1 MPKYRVELSDGR
13 KFEVEADSP
22 PSEQDILGALDS
34 KPAPAAAA
42 PQEKSVGDFLGDK
55 LPRSAG
61 RFVRDTVTGIPS
73 LLKLIAQGA
82 SIMSNPGAHTA
93 QLDTAGRAIP
103 RVAGAVKDA
112 AVSRYG
118 SPSAI
123 GNTLYNDPVGA
134 AADVSTV
141 TGLGALA
148 AGGRAPR
155 VASTLAKAS
164 NATNPMTPV
173 GAVAKRGAREAGSA
187 VVRGTLRPPKA
198 VRDDFGGGRGVAN
211 AVLDER
217 VYSDA
222 SAGRKLAKS
231 TAKADQMIADAEA
244 AGVPGVPAKDMADA
258 LSGRPAQTAN
268 RRMDLGVDVS
278 APPSDRRARILDRFT
293 SRGQSGTAPTRVTS
307 ADLPD
312 GVDAA
317 IRASKELGPQA
328 RQIPAAVFGGDN
340 PAAVR
345 AAQQLGPQ
353 ADLVPRRLLGE
364 SRTPG
369 RTLEF
374 GGTPPVPPTV
384 RDIPLTRAQTL
395 KREAQDLAYEASK
408 NNLSLDQ
415 QSNSAI
421 ARALREG
428 IEKRVPGVGP
438 VNEQSQRLLGAKRA
452 FAEAEDRPQALT
464 NMLAL
469 GAGGTVG
476 AGSGDLASAL
486 LTAVAMKAIN
496 SPRAGALAGI
506 GLDSIGQGLNAASLR
521 KAALLARMAA
531 EE

>member
-1 MPKYRVELSDGR
+1 MPPL
-13 KFEVEADSP
+13 
-22 PSEQDILGALDS
+22 
-34 KPAPAAAA
+34 
-42 PQEKSVGDFLGDK
+42 
-55 LPRSAG
+55 
-61 RFVRDTVTGIPS
+61 
-73 LLKLIAQGA
+73 
-82 SIMSNPGAHTA
+82 
-93 QLDTAGRAIP
+93 
-103 RVAGAVKDA
+103 
-112 AVSRYG
+112 
-118 SPSAI
+118 
-123 GNTLYNDPVGA
+123 
-134 AADVSTV
+134 
-141 TGLGALA
+141 
-148 AGGRAPR
+148 
-155 VASTLAKAS
+155 
-164 NATNPMTPV
+164 
-173 GAVAKRGAREAGSA
+173 
-187 VVRGTLRPPKA
+187 
-198 VRDDFGGGRGVAN
+198 
-211 AVLDER
+211 
-217 VYSDA
+217 
-222 SAGRKLAKS
+222 
-231 TAKADQMIADAEA
+231 
-244 AGVPGVPAKDMADA
+244 
-258 LSGRPAQTAN
+258 
-268 RRMDLGVDVS
+268 
-278 APPSDRRARILDRFT
+278 
-293 SRGQSGTAPTRVTS
+293 
-307 ADLPD
+307 
-312 GVDAA
+312 
-317 IRASKELGPQA
+317 
-328 RQIPAAVFGGDN
+328 
-340 PAAVR
+340 

>member
-244 AGVPGVPAKDMADA
+244 AGVPGVPRSKVGDA
-258 LSGRPAQTAN
+258 VLGKPLATAQ
-268 RRMDLGVDVS
+268 RRASLGVKD
-278 APPSDRRARILDRFT
+278 ASDDLFERA
-293 SRGQSGTAPTRVTS
+293 V
-307 ADLPD
+307 
-312 GVDAA
+312 A
-317 IRASKELGPQA
+317 IEGK
-328 RQIPAAVFGGDN
+328 GG
-340 PAAVR
+340 
-345 AAQQLGPQ
+345 
-353 ADLVPRRLLGE
+353 
-364 SRTPG
+364 
-369 RTLEF
+369 EF
-374 GGTPPVPPTV
+374 
-384 RDIPLTRAQTL
+384 PLTQAQAA

-408 NNLSLDQ
+408 NNLSVEQ
-415 QSNSAI
+415 QANQAV
-421 ARALREG
+421 ARALRAG
-428 IEKRVPGVGP
+428 IEERVPGVGP

-496 SPRAGALAGI
+496 SPRAGAMAGI